1 MTALATPQAATA
13 PDNIRPAL
21 VLLSRNETES
31 LCLKAARGA
40 GFAWG
45 LAEEAG
51 FAAGALASEGIDWA
65 GPILTLLTAK
75 LGQPTHS
82 GRPDPSPGHWQ
93 SMTQGALCPITT
105 GAALIDSALLAVGP
119 FSRETRLDPVA
130 TPILLLPF
138 LLRAAEVCARPLV
151 ISWPD
156 GALRITPG
164 SGFDRAA
171 ASALARYPALTLTIQ
186 PTPPEPDP
194 THAPPQTEPASLP
207 PVSAAVL
214 DALAALALRT
224 TVPATEASRS
234 GAGSAMTDND

>member
-1 MTALATPQAATA
+1 MTALATPQPATE

-51 FAAGALASEGIDWA
+51 FAAGALASEGIDGA
-65 GPILTLLTAK
+65 AAILTLLTAK
-75 LGQPTHS
+75 LGQPAHS

-93 SMTQGALCPITT
+93 SMAQGALCPITT
-105 GAALIDSALLAVGP
+105 GAALIDSAPLADGP

-138 LLRAAEVCARPLV
+138 LMRAAEVCARPLL

-171 ASALARYPALTLTIQ
+171 ASALARYPALALTIQ
-186 PTPPEPDP
+186 PTPSKPAIPQNP
-194 THAPPQTEPASLP
+194 HAKLP
-207 PVSAAVL
+207 PVSTAVL

-224 TVPATEASRS
+224 TVPATAASRR